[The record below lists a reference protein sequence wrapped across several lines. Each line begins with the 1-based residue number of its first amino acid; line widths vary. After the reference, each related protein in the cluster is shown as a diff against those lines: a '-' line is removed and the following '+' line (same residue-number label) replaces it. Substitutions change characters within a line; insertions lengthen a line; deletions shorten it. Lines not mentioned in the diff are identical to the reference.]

1 MSDLRRLSPAERL
14 ILVQE
19 LWDSLT
25 EQPGAVP
32 VTEEQRREL
41 DARLEA
47 LGNKPDADESWN
59 GVRGRIAKDR
69 KGSSRGAHAKR
80 RAGEPRPRLEL

>member
-1 MSDLRRLSPAERL
+1 MSDLRRLSPPERL

-41 DARLEA
+41 DARLET
-47 LGNKPDADESWN
+47 LENESDAGESWN
-59 GVRGRIAKDR
+59 DVRGRITRDR
-69 KGSSRGAHAKR
+69 
-80 RAGEPRPRLEL
+80 E

>member
-1 MSDLRRLSPAERL
+1 MSDLRRLSPPERL

-25 EQPGAVP
+25 EQPQAVP
-32 VTEEQRREL
+32 VTDEQRREL

-47 LGNKPDADESWN
+47 LENKPDADESWN
-59 GVRGRIAKDR
+59 DVRGRITRDR
-69 KGSSRGAHAKR
+69 
-80 RAGEPRPRLEL
+80 E

>member
-1 MSDLRRLSPAERL
+1 MSDLRRLSPPERL

-41 DARLEA
+41 DARLET
-47 LGNKPDADESWN
+47 LENESDASESWDD
-59 GVRGRIAKDR
+59 VRGRITKER
-69 KGSSRGAHAKR
+69 
-80 RAGEPRPRLEL
+80 E

>member
-1 MSDLRRLSPAERL
+1 MSDLRRLSPPERL

-32 VTEEQRREL
+32 VTDEQRREL

-47 LGNKPDADESWN
+47 LENKPDADESWN
-59 GVRGRIAKDR
+59 AVRGRIAKDR
-69 KGSSRGAHAKR
+69 KGSSRGAHPKR